1 VSGVKKVVR
10 VFETIS
16 AEEVLRLRSRAD
28 GTR

>member
-1 VSGVKKVVR
+1 VVR